1 MSFWDFLFA
10 KAVVDTAKE
19 VKKEVEAEKIRKNI
33 ENQQIAYGNSDSEKI
48 FNFVRKINK
57 TIPPYKYK
65 YQFDI
70 DSELSTKYADSC
82 GDSGELNERQNILY
96 QLKSNPNS
104 VPLNIKMIEN
114 LIGLLNSN
122 YFYDEDG
129 TDALYFIE
137 ECRYYIDK
145 TLSRAHTLPSGIG
158 NKYLLLSIDAELYMM
173 QGNFVCALKRYFE
186 ILSWTQMITNA
197 YKDSCDSD
205 LTEEL
210 YGFVVSNIMSILK
223 ILGLRQNAN
232 DISSLFHKVLQYH
245 RRFNQESIKDEYT
258 QARADTYFPHTDFS
272 GFHVYN
278 ANLTNMSMLEWTL
291 FPQFF
296 TEYFVFNEYRL
307 SDGGF
312 CFVRGSAPICKKLI
326 EAQKQPVLD
335 LLNGSECESNFNVF
349 DEKFKVSN
357 SKEIMKEQDK
367 TAIFGI
373 SGEMGK
379 LLIDLYNKYPN
390 TNREND
396 IYGMHCA
403 TLYAIKM
410 VYDLVGTFNQ
420 QQLKGVEVIFE
431 TLYDQ
436 NDMGFTCY
444 DFINRSPIAFN
455 KIDDAI
461 EMSKERIGYF
471 WNIVFSLINNENK
484 EQQDELLEKISVIFC
499 GGIKSFIY
507 NNQCEKSSIDRIC
520 DEFKENLYTHF
531 QEFSQKETVKQEI
544 KNTHTTDFSKAI
556 NDLFANNPHGLEPDS
571 MVGDFLNSLCFV
583 MAFNVDPD
591 TGDIAE
597 VLNIYFSYCGL
608 DISVEQFMNLISE
621 NENLF
626 EHYATSYQMA
636 INLMLHRGIEIND
649 TSLAMQCIDK
659 AVELFTEIENIVIE
673 KYPDI
678 IYKKLASEV
687 ILDIVQ
693 TILDNNQ

>member
-10 KAVVDTAKE
+10 KAIVDTAKE

-65 YQFDI
+65 YHFDI

-82 GDSGELNERQNILY
+82 DDNGELNERQNILY

-114 LIGLLNSN
+114 LISLLNSN

-137 ECRYYIDK
+137 ECRYYIEK
-145 TLSRAHTLPSGIG
+145 TLPQAHTLPSGIG

-186 ILSWTQMITNA
+186 ILSWTQMITNV
-197 YKDSCDSD
+197 YKESWDFD

-210 YGFVVSNIMSILK
+210 YGVAVSNVMSILK

-232 DISSLFHKVLQYH
+232 DISALFHQVLQYH
-245 RRFNQESIKDEYT
+245 RKFNQESIKDEYT
-258 QARADTYFPHTDFS
+258 QARADTYFPHKDFS

-278 ANLTNMSMLEWTL
+278 ANLTNTSMLHWTRNTHL
-291 FPQFF
+291 F
-296 TEYFVFNEYRL
+296 
-307 SDGGF
+307 SDYYIFIERELVADGF
-312 CFVRGSAPICKKLI
+312 CFIRGAVPISKKLI
-326 EAQKQPVLD
+326 EAQKLPVLD
-335 LLNGSECESNFNVF
+335 LLNGNQCETDF
-349 DEKFKVSN
+349 DAFSEKFKASN
-357 SKEIMKEQDK
+357 GREIMIEQDK
-367 TAIFGI
+367 TGIFGI
-373 SGEMGK
+373 SGEIGQLIVD
-379 LLIDLYNKYPN
+379 LLKKHPN
-390 TNREND
+390 SNVQLD
-396 IYGMHCA
+396 IFGMNCA
-403 TLYAIKM
+403 TLFALKM
-410 VYDLVGTFNQ
+410 AYELVGTFTKKQ
-420 QQLKGVEVIFE
+420 IQGISFIFE
-431 TLYDQ
+431 SIY
-436 NDMGFTCY
+436 NKENMGFTY
-444 DFINRSPIAFN
+444 NDFINRSPIAFN

-461 EMSKERIGYF
+461 GISKEKIGSF
-471 WNIVFSLINNENK
+471 WNTVFTLINTEDK
-484 EQQDELLEKISVIFC
+484 EQQDKLLEQINSIFC
-499 GGIKSFIY
+499 GGIKNFIY
-507 NNQCEKSSIDRIC
+507 SNQCEKSSVDRLFA
-520 DEFKENLYTHF
+520 EFKENLYNHF
-531 QEFSQKETVKQEI
+531 KKFSHKETVKQEI
-544 KNTHTTDFSKAI
+544 KNTHTTKFSKAI
-556 NDLFANNPHGLEPDS
+556 NELFANNPHGLEPDS

-597 VLNIYFSYCGL
+597 VLRIYFSYCNL
-608 DISVEQFMNLISE
+608 DISVEKFMDLISE

-636 INLMLHRGIEIND
+636 INLMLQRGIEINN
-649 TSLAMQCIDK
+649 TNLAMRCIDN
-659 AVELFTEIENIVIE
+659 AIELFSKIGDIITNKYPNIVF
-673 KYPDI
+673 
-678 IYKKLASEV
+678 KKQASEV